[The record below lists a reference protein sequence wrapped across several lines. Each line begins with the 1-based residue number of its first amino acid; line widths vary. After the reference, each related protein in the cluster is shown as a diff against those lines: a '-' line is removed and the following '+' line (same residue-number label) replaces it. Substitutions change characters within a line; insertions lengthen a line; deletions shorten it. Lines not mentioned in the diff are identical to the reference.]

1 VDAMSWF
8 MSAIYDR
15 FMKASEEACLDAWR
29 HDLLAGIEGT
39 ALEIGA
45 GTGANLRHYPDAV
58 TRLALTEPDRHMFA
72 KLTKRTALDRAGRV
86 ELFPAPADALPFEDE
101 SFDVVVCTLVLCS
114 VPNQDRALAEIH
126 RVLRPGGS
134 FVFLEHVAAH
144 DRSRFAWQRRVEP
157 FWKRISGNCHLT
169 RDTGEAI
176 RASGLVIDDEK
187 RESMRKA
194 LPIVRPT
201 IRGIARKR
209 ASRIQA

>member
-1 VDAMSWF
+1 MSWF

-29 HDLLAGIEGT
+29 KELLSGLRGT
-39 ALEIGA
+39 VLEIGA
-45 GTGANLRHYPDAV
+45 GTGANLRHYPSSV

-72 KLTKRTALDRAGRV
+72 KLARRTALDRAGRV
-86 ELFPAPADALPFEDE
+86 ELYPAPVDALPFDDV
-101 SFDVVVCTLVLCS
+101 SFDAVVCTLVLCS
-114 VPNQDRALAEIH
+114 VENQERALAEIH
-126 RVLRPGGS
+126 RVLKPGAS

-144 DRSRFAWQRRVEP
+144 DRSRLAWQRRVEP

-169 RDTGEAI
+169 RDTSEAI
-176 RASGLVIDDEK
+176 RASGLVMDDEK

-201 IRGIARKR
+201 IRGIARKPR
-209 ASRIQA
+209 TRIEA